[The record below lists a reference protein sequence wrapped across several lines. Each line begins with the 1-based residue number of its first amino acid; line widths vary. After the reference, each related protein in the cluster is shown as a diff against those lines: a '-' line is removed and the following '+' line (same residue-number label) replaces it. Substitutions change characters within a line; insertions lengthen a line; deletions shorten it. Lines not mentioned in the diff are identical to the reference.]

1 MRLFRTIGIASGGLN
16 HQLVAGFVGVQSGG
30 VSSGTTAR
38 GFMNQGAKRTYSA
51 PRLDSACAQ
60 RAGYS
65 RS

>member
-1 MRLFRTIGIASGGLN
+1 MRLRDDWDRARGLD

-51 PRLDSACAQ
+51 PRLDSACSQ
-60 RAGYS
+60 RA

>member
-38 GFMNQGAKRTYSA
+38 GFMNQGA
-51 PRLDSACAQ
+51 
-60 RAGYS
+60 
-65 RS
+65 